1 MIKYIQSLLGS
12 FGLKIIKIE
21 NELINKTPVEVTNE
35 EKELIQLTK
44 KYSMN
49 SSLRSWILI
58 TALKDIFE
66 NNIEGDF
73 VETGV
78 W

>member
-35 EKELIQLTK
+35 EKEWIQLTK

>member
-1 MIKYIQSLLGS
+1 
-12 FGLKIIKIE
+12 
-21 NELINKTPVEVTNE
+21 
-35 EKELIQLTK
+35 
-44 KYSMN
+44 MN